1 MTSQPAPKQH
11 LVPYDLYVKVWIAL
25 LALTVVTV
33 SVSYVNMKHVALLT
47 AALIAT
53 AKAAL
58 VLLYFMHIRFARP
71 IFIIMILVVIVT
83 YGVLVGLTFVDYSY
97 R

>member
-1 MTSQPAPKQH
+1 M
-11 LVPYDLYVKVWIAL
+11 PYGLYVNVWIVL
-25 LALTVVTV
+25 LVLTAITV
-33 SVSYVNMKHVALLT
+33 SVSYVDMKHVALLT

-53 AKAAL
+53 AKAML

-71 IFIIMILVVIVT
+71 IFIYMILVVIIT
-83 YGVLVGLTFVDYSY
+83 YGIFVGLTFVDYAY